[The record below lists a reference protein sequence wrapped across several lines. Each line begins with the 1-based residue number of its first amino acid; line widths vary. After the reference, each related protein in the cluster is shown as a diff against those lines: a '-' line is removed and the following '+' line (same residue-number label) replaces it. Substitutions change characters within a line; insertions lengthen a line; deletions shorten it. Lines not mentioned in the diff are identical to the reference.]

1 MWPETM
7 RQTGLIELTESDLRD
22 VRGGTVPAIL
32 QYALYFGAAFKAG
45 FYFGYSEVGPALFG
59 Q

>member
-1 MWPETM
+1 MEEA
-7 RQTGLIELTESDLRD
+7 GLITLTEADLRN

-32 QYALYFGAAFKAG
+32 QYALYFSAAFKAG